1 MLTSRRRRWIVTI
14 PSFDQWL
21 ATIENHW
28 KTIGCNGCWTNYHRK
43 AIGANAIG
51 NGLWSYRINSQRGN
65 HWPFHRAQDFTTVVV
80 YSPACEGHVGRA
92 EVYQGKMTVEPSCSN
107 CKVLNCAELF
117 HPFII
122 LLSTCSG
129 FLPQTGA
136 LYVTMRQKWIEM
148 KPTFCFSLSPMQE
161 CYNSYPGLQYQCKK
175 LTYLM

>member
-65 HWPFHRAQDFTTVVV
+65 FWPFHCAQDFTTVVV

-107 CKVLNCAELF
+107 CKVLKCSEDCSINARNWHTWCNPMENLSMHNTTHATCATELSQ
-117 HPFII
+117 HN
-122 LLSTCSG
+122 ST
-129 FLPQTGA
+129 
-136 LYVTMRQKWIEM
+136 
-148 KPTFCFSLSPMQE
+148 
-161 CYNSYPGLQYQCKK
+161 LQLDARMWK
-175 LTYLM
+175 LFM